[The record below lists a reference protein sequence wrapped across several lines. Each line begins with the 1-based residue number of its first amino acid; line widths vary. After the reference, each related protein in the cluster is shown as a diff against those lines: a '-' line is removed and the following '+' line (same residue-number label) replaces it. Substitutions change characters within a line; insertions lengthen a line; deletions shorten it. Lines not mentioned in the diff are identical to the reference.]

1 MAEAV
6 AVGLDKSSIEQ
17 TLIHIVEDLT
27 QDWGIEL
34 DEAVSSQTRLV
45 ADMEFASVDIIQLM
59 VAIEEHYNRPK
70 MGFQD
75 LLMND
80 GSYVDDLSIGQ
91 VIDFVHAK
99 LTGVPA

>member
-1 MAEAV
+1 MAES
-6 AVGLDKSSIEQ
+6 KSAIEQ
-17 TLIHIVEDLT
+17 TLIHIAADLT

-34 DEAVSSQTRLV
+34 DEPLSAKTRLV
-45 ADMEFASVDIIQLM
+45 ADMEFASVDIIQLI
-59 VAIEEHYNRPK
+59 VAIEEHYNHPK

-91 VIDFVHAK
+91 LIDFVHEK

>member
-1 MAEAV
+1 
-6 AVGLDKSSIEQ
+6 
-17 TLIHIVEDLT
+17 
-27 QDWGIEL
+27 
-34 DEAVSSQTRLV
+34 
-45 ADMEFASVDIIQLM
+45 MEFASVDIIQLM

-91 VIDFVHAK
+91 VIDFVHAR

>member
-34 DEAVSSQTRLV
+34 GGAVSSQTRLV

-91 VIDFVHAK
+91 VIDFVHAR

>member
-34 DEAVSSQTRLV
+34 DDAVSSRTRLV

-91 VIDFVHAK
+91 VIDFVHAR

>member
-6 AVGLDKSSIEQ
+6 AVGLDKSSIEK

-34 DEAVSSQTRLV
+34 DTAISSQTCLV

>member
-1 MAEAV
+1 MIEPDFDSFAVRHGKGEAQ
-6 AVGLDKSSIEQ
+6 L
-17 TLIHIVEDLT
+17 LF
-27 QDWGIEL
+27 
-34 DEAVSSQTRLV
+34 TRLV

>member
-1 MAEAV
+1 MAEV
-6 AVGLDKSSIEQ
+6 VEVQMDKTSIEK
-17 TLIHIVEDLT
+17 TLIHIVVDLT
-27 QDWGIEL
+27 QDWGVEL
-34 DEAVSSQTRLV
+34 DQPVSRDTLLV
-45 ADMEFASVDIIQLM
+45 GDMEFASVDIIQLM

>member
-1 MAEAV
+1 MAES
-6 AVGLDKSSIEQ
+6 KSAIEQ
-17 TLIHIVEDLT
+17 TLIHIAADLT

-34 DEAVSSQTRLV
+34 DEPLSAETRLV
-45 ADMEFASVDIIQLM
+45 ADMELI

-91 VIDFVHAK
+91 LIDFVHEK

>member
-6 AVGLDKSSIEQ
+6 AVGLDKSSIEK

-27 QDWGIEL
+27 QDWGVEL
-34 DEAVSSQTRLV
+34 DDPVSSQTRLV

>member
-6 AVGLDKSSIEQ
+6 EVNKAGIEKA
-17 TLIHIVEDLT
+17 LIHIVVDLT
-27 QDWGIEL
+27 QDWGVEL
-34 DEAVSSQTRLV
+34 DQAVSRDTRLV

-59 VAIEEHYNRPK
+59 VAIEEHFNRPK

-75 LLMND
+75 LLMHD

-91 VIDFVHAK
+91 VIDFVHTK
-99 LTGVPA
+99 LTGVLA

>member
-1 MAEAV
+1 MAEV
-6 AVGLDKSSIEQ
+6 VEVQMDKTSVEK
-17 TLIHIVEDLT
+17 TLIHIVVDLT
-27 QDWGIEL
+27 QDWGVEL
-34 DEAVSSQTRLV
+34 DQPVSRDTLLV
-45 ADMEFASVDIIQLM
+45 GDMEFASVDIIQLM